1 MANRVPAGD
10 DTFRQALRLR
20 RFLLASSVSL
30 LYVAVLAVFFLQD
43 RLPGRVLIDA
53 ATIVVVAIGAFLIL
67 FLTGI
72 NRRRRDA
79 SLTTEQLLASIFTM
93 LFVLY
98 QAPETRLAFSSFF
111 FLAFMFGMLR
121 LATMQLAVIGL
132 ISLAAFGFVI
142 WLRHAVGRDG
152 DALQLDLLQWSVLAL
167 TLPWFLLIG
176 QHIRR
181 LRKGLADA
189 SHHIESIAEQ
199 ARRDELTGLYNR
211 RAMMA
216 ALHQAQRTADSSGEA
231 FSLCLIDID
240 HFKRVNDTIGH
251 LAGDELLRRL
261 AHAMRDHARTTDVLA
276 RYGGEEFLQIL
287 RLTRLPG
294 ALAHA
299 ERLRERISALD
310 LSDCGQ
316 TAPVTVSI
324 GLAEYRPGE
333 STMQTLA
340 RSDAALYEAK
350 QAGRNRVVSL

>member
-1 MANRVPAGD
+1 M
-10 DTFRQALRLR
+10 
-20 RFLLASSVSL
+20 
-30 LYVAVLAVFFLQD
+30 LY
-43 RLPGRVLIDA
+43 
-53 ATIVVVAIGAFLIL
+53 
-67 FLTGI
+67 
-72 NRRRRDA
+72 
-79 SLTTEQLLASIFTM
+79 
-93 LFVLY
+93 VLY

-121 LATMQLAVIGL
+121 LATMQLVVIGL
-132 ISLAAFGFVI
+132 ISLAAFAFVI

-152 DALQLDLLQWSVLAL
+152 NALQADLLQWSVLAL

-176 QHIRR
+176 RHIRR

-216 ALHQAQRTADSSGEA
+216 ALQQAQRTADSSGEA

-251 LAGDELLRRL
+251 LAGDELLRRF
-261 AHAMRDHARTTDVLA
+261 AHAMQDHARTTDILA
-276 RYGGEEFLQIL
+276 RYGGEEFVQIL

-294 ALAHA
+294 ALADA
-299 ERLRERISALD
+299 ERLRQRIAALD
-310 LSDCGQ
+310 LTDCGH
-316 TAPVTVSI
+316 TEPVTISI

-333 STMQTLA
+333 PVMQTLA
-340 RSDAALYEAK
+340 RADAALYEAK
-350 QAGRNRVVSL
+350 QAGRNRVASL